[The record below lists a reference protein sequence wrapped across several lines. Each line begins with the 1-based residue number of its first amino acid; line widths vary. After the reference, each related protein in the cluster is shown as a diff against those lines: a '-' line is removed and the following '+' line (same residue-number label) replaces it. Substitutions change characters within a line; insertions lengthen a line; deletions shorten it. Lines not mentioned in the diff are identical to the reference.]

1 MVRRNSQRQAFT
13 LVELLV
19 VIAIIGVLVS
29 LLLPAVQAAREAAR
43 RSQCS
48 NNLKQFGLAQHNY
61 SDAYRS
67 FSPGGF
73 HFAGGV
79 GSAANST
86 SWGPSWIVMSLP
98 YIEQTNLYNLYDFKV
113 HRSRETPNANV
124 VGQRI
129 PVVVCPSDGGNKEPC
144 NTNGTATGASSAT
157 IFERGN
163 YAANCG
169 AGNAFSRSNFTQIP
183 EERGPFNLGGSE
195 TGRWYAGKFAD
206 VEDGTSNTIL
216 LAEIVAGD
224 RPGDIRGAWAY
235 PPGVYISGGTPHY
248 ASPRVQ
254 IPPNGNALDDNLRDR
269 PSRCSA
275 SNGDR
280 YLRCLAEGSR
290 AYQTARSKH
299 PGIVQVCMADGS
311 VRPIVNT
318 INLTTWLRLLA
329 QADRQVVGDF

>member
-1 MVRRNSQRQAFT
+1 MVQNLSRRSAFT

-61 SDAYRS
+61 SDAYKS
-67 FSPGGF
+67 FTPGGF
-73 HFAGGV
+73 HFAGGT
-79 GSAANST
+79 GSNADST
-86 SWGPSWIVMSLP
+86 SWGPSWVVMVLP
-98 YIEQTNLYNLYDFKV
+98 YIEQTNLYNIYDFKV
-113 HRSRETPNANV
+113 HRSRETPNSNV
-124 VGQRI
+124 VSQRI
-129 PVVVCPSDGGNKEPC
+129 PTAICPSDGGNKEPC
-144 NTNGTATGASSAT
+144 TTNGTATGASGPTA
-157 IFERGN
+157 FERGN

-169 AGNAFSRSNFTQIP
+169 SGNAFSTGNFTDYP
-183 EERGPFNLGGSE
+183 EERGPFNLSGST

-206 VEDGTSNTIL
+206 IEDGTSNTIL

-224 RPGDIRGAWAY
+224 RPGDIRGAWGY
-235 PPGVYISGGTPHY
+235 PTGVYISGGNP
-248 ASPRVQ
+248 ANVSPRVFL
-254 IPPNGNALDDNLRDR
+254 PPNGNALDDALRDR

-275 SNGDR
+275 GNNDR
-280 YLRCLAEGSR
+280 YLRCLAEPSR
-290 AYQTARSKH
+290 AFQTARSKH

-311 VRPIVNT
+311 VRPVVNT

-329 QADRQVVGDF
+329 QADGQVVGEF